1 MSSIMQFTLWPFVH
15 ILTLLGDTEALSILN
30 TQQFKLWLNLGR
42 QWLEGVI
49 RCWWVVGETGTY
61 KRRKGWKLGHCS
73 CCALDIILNQR
84 SSCISALSIET
95 EINLKILFYCENLKI
110 ESRNDKGRHRLT
122 FKKKIGVS

>member
-1 MSSIMQFTLWPFVH
+1 MSSIMQLSLWQFVH
-15 ILTLLGDTEALSILN
+15 ILTLLGDTEALSMLN
-30 TQQFKLWLNLGR
+30 TQQFKLWLNLCR

-61 KRRKGWKLGHCS
+61 KRREGWKLGHCS
-73 CCALDIILNQR
+73 CCALDIILNQK
-84 SSCISALSIET
+84 SCCVSDLCIET